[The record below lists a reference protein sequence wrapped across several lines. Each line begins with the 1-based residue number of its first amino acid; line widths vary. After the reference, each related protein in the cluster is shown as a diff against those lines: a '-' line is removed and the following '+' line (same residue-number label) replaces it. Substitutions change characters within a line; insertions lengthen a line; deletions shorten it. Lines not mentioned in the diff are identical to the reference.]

1 MVTEQVTYRDLLYQ
15 MTKRDLLLRYK
26 QTVLGFGWAIFMP
39 LVNTAVFS
47 VVFMR
52 VAKIDVGIP
61 YPLFAFTG
69 LLTWNFFASS
79 LKFAIVSLTSNS
91 QLVSKVYFPREIFP
105 FSSVIVCLI
114 DFAVASI
121 VLVGMMIWFRDQIS
135 ITPMI
140 LLLPA
145 VLAVHILFTMG
156 MALLISMGN
165 LFFRD
170 VKYLFEIFLTV
181 WMFGTSV
188 LFPVSLVGG
197 KLGVVMQLNP
207 MTPIIDGYRAVLFH
221 GQSPFT
227 PPFALAV
234 AISVVMFGVS
244 WLAFHRAEF
253 QFAENI

>member
-1 MVTEQVTYRDLLYQ
+1 MVKEQVTYRDLLYQ

-47 VVFMR
+47 VIFMR
-52 VAKIDVGIP
+52 VAPIDAGMP

-114 DFAVASI
+114 DFAVAS
-121 VLVGMMIWFRDQIS
+121 VLLIALMIWYHIPP
-135 ITPMI
+135 TPMI
-140 LLLPA
+140 VFLP
-145 VLAVHILFTMG
+145 VVMTVHILFTMG
-156 MALLISMGN
+156 VALLLSMGN

-197 KLGVVMQLNP
+197 KLGTVMQLNP
-207 MTPIIDGYRAVLFH
+207 MTPIIDGYRAVLFK

-227 PPFALAV
+227 EPFALAIFISV
-234 AISVVMFGVS
+234 AIFGVS
-244 WLAFHRAEF
+244 WLTFHRAEF